1 VSAGDRDATPQ
12 GAEPGRAAGSGRGR
26 RRKPAAEDSP
36 SRGALPVRLGDILD
50 PALDRLA
57 TSEQARAYAAWA
69 RASGDQVASGARPR
83 HFARGVLTVE
93 CSSSVWANE
102 LTYLSGQLLRRMDEL
117 APGHP
122 VKRFRFVIE
131 RAARQEEEPPAAK
144 EEALQRTPAPA
155 DLREAREQ
163 AEGVRDE
170 RLRAAIEAALRATS
184 KEAGEAPGDGTPGG

>member
-1 VSAGDRDATPQ
+1 MSAGRRKPD
-12 GAEPGRAAGSGRGR
+12 AAGSPG
-26 RRKPAAEDSP
+26 
-36 SRGALPVRLGDILD
+36 RGALPVRLGDILN

-102 LTYLSGQLLRRMDEL
+102 LTYLSGQLLRRMDEV

-131 RAARQEEEPPAAK
+131 RAERQGEEPPAPK
-144 EEALQRTPAPA
+144 EEAQHGAPAPA
-155 DLREAREQ
+155 DLEEAREQ

-184 KEAGEAPGDGTPGG
+184 KEAGDAPREGTPEG